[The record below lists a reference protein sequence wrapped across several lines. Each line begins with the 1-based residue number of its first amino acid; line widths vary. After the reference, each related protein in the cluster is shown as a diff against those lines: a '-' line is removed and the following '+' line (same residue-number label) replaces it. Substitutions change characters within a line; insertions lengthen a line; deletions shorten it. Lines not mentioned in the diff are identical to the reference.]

1 MTILTDTCNESVLY
15 ASAVASGLLQL
26 FPATSTTPGSAPTT
40 PTTTSATAQITAA
53 PTYDPHWH
61 ELSSQLP
68 NTTPPTTT
76 TPTTSPATKHKAQ
89 FSISSFAPDLEMHP
103 SELFRFRDAADW
115 CDAVIAIERPGPN
128 KYGEYM
134 TMRGRPMTHLIA
146 PLEDIIAYKMGVSG
160 HALELFSHDCGDIDL
175 SEAMLPMSDD
185 DNVAL
190 KSGGSRSLGQSFS
203 ATSAVVAE
211 PDLDDDS
218 GYMLEALH
226 SLNSSK
232 STVFVGID
240 DLPAEGEHTPSPDRE
255 EHDRISGSYQA
266 VSLTMS
272 TYSIE
277 GATYLT
283 PPPTPTHYP
292 THTSSTRLSEDTV
305 SPPEPSLLHKS
316 QSSSHS
322 RSNSRSRPVR
332 APFLSIGIGDGGN
345 EVGMGKIY
353 NELLLESSIP
363 NVKDIACIVP
373 TTYNIASSVSN
384 WGGYALACAITIYSI
399 YLTLQHD
406 HHHQSVQQGQSEGEE
421 NVAAVGDSEDNN
433 RQILTHISDIEALIE
448 QWVVSE
454 EQESELFRV
463 MVAGGAR
470 DGITHANA
478 LTVDGLPWSESIQV
492 LTHLKAILSES
503 LTMSS
508 EGS

>member
-15 ASAVASGLLQL
+15 ATAVASGLLQL
-26 FPATSTTPGSAPTT
+26 FPATPTTPGSNPTT

-53 PTYDPHWH
+53 PTDDPHSH
-61 ELSSQLP
+61 ELLPQLT
-68 NTTPPTTT
+68 NTAPFAAATD
-76 TPTTSPATKHKAQ
+76 TPTNATKLKAQ

-146 PLEDIIAYKMGVSG
+146 PLEDIIAYKSGVSG
-160 HALELFSHDCGDIDL
+160 HVLELFSHDCGDIDL

-190 KSGGSRSLGQSFS
+190 KSGGSRSLGQSSS

-255 EHDRISGSYQA
+255 GHDRISGSYQA

-283 PPPTPTHYP
+283 PPPTPTSTP
-292 THTSSTRLSEDTV
+292 INRTHASSALLSEDTGV
-305 SPPEPSLLHKS
+305 SPHEPSRLR
-316 QSSSHS
+316 QSLSWSHS
-322 RSNSRSRPVR
+322 RSPPVR

-353 NELLLESSIP
+353 SELLLESSIP

-373 TTYNIASSVSN
+373 TTYNIASSVSD
-384 WGGYALACAITIYSI
+384 WGGYALACAITIYSV

-406 HHHQSVQQGQSEGEE
+406 QQQQSVQVQDESEEDEE
-421 NVAAVGDSEDNN
+421 AVVHNNESDNKQTFE
-433 RQILTHISDIEALIE
+433 RMSDIEALIE

-454 EQESELFRV
+454 EKESELCRV

-492 LTHLKAILSES
+492 LTHLKAILSEA
-503 LTMSS
+503 LTISS
-508 EGS
+508 KGS

>member
-1 MTILTDTCNESVLY
+1 MTILTDTCNEGVLC
-15 ASAVASGLLQL
+15 ATAVASGLLQL
-26 FPATSTTPGSAPTT
+26 FPATPSSTASTTPTVTAV
-40 PTTTSATAQITAA
+40 TAQPSAVSSPPSDETHSH
-53 PTYDPHWH
+53 D
-61 ELSSQLP
+61 LSSQLP
-68 NTTPPTTT
+68 TPVTTT
-76 TPTTSPATKHKAQ
+76 ASTTNASTHKAQ

-160 HALELFSHDCGDIDL
+160 HVLELFSRDCGDIDL

-190 KSGGSRSLGQSFS
+190 KSGGFRSLGQSSS

-211 PDLDDDS
+211 PDMDDDS

-232 STVFVGID
+232 STVFVGIE
-240 DLPAEGEHTPSPDRE
+240 DLPAEGEQTSSPDRE

-283 PPPTPTHYP
+283 PPPTPT
-292 THTSSTRLSEDTV
+292 STRQSDDTGV
-305 SPPEPSLLHKS
+305 SPPEPLLLHES
-316 QSSSHS
+316 QSRSQS
-322 RSNSRSRPVR
+322 RSPPVK

-353 NELLLESSIP
+353 SELLLDSSIP

-373 TTYNIASSVSN
+373 TTYNIAASVSN
-384 WGGYALACAITIYSI
+384 WGGYALACAIAIYSI

-406 HHHQSVQQGQSEGEE
+406 QQLQQQLVQGQSEGETKA
-421 NVAAVGDSEDNN
+421 NAAAVDNN
-433 RQILTHISDIEALIE
+433 ENENRQTFQRMSDIEALIE
-448 QWVVSE
+448 QWVVNE
-454 EQESELFRV
+454 EKESELCRV

-492 LTHLKAILSES
+492 LTHLKVILTET
-503 LTMSS
+503 LTIAS